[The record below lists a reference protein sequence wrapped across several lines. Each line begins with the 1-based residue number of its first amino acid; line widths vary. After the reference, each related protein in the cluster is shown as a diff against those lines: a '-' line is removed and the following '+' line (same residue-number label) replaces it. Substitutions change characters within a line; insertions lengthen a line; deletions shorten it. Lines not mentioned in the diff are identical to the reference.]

1 MSKFTDMG
9 VSLEIYR
16 AAIGLFNGKIFS
28 ISKVFKPFSLC
39 KFQCGCLF
47 VLVTLLGLLILLSG
61 NVEINPGP
69 SNDLSLNIGHINARS
84 LRSEDKFEEIVSLV
98 LDLKLDIFAVSETWL
113 NDPVSADSLQIPSF
127 SPMFRLDRSNG
138 RRAGGVALY
147 ISSSLVAKR
156 KLDLEKVGIEL
167 LWVEIELKRHSFICG
182 VCYRPPSS
190 TSVDDMILLDHLQ
203 FFWIILKI

>member
-1 MSKFTDMG
+1 VLFICTLFFYLLSLIIFT
-9 VSLEIYR
+9 SR
-16 AAIGLFNGKIFS
+16 ANLLIWESAWKSIEQQLAYL

-39 KFQCGCLF
+39 KLQCGCLF
-47 VLVTLLGLLILLSG
+47 VLVTILGLLILLSG

-69 SNDLSLNIGHINARS
+69 SNNLFLNIGHINARS

-113 NDPVSADSLQIPSF
+113 NDSISADSLQIPSF
-127 SPMFRLDRSNG
+127 SPMFHLDRSNS

-156 KLDLEKVGIEL
+156 RLDLEKVGIEL
-167 LWVEIELKRHSFICG
+167 LWVEI
-182 VCYRPPSS
+182 
-190 TSVDDMILLDHLQ
+190 
-203 FFWIILKI
+203 